1 MRRAKTAPQQ
11 IEQEI
16 ACLGDLSRSE
26 LVERWRALYGCQ
38 APKALTRD
46 LLVRG
51 IAYKLQ
57 ERAFGSLDR
66 NTARMLDRIARSDH
80 EAAQEV
86 RSGPRLKPGT
96 LLVREWQGQLHR
108 VMVMDDGFA
117 WNGSTYASL
126 SEIARAIT
134 GTRWN
139 GPLFF
144 GLRATRAAEASR
156 AGAIN
161 SRQAPADARDATSAG
176 RARARALAR

>member
-1 MRRAKTAPQQ
+1 MRRTKSAPQQ

-16 ACLGDLSRSE
+16 ARLGDLSRSE
-26 LVERWRALYGCQ
+26 LIERWRALYGCE

-57 ERAFGSLDR
+57 ERAFGGLDR
-66 NTARMLDRIARSDH
+66 NTARMPDRVARSGG
-80 EAAQEV
+80 EAAQEAS
-86 RSGPRLKPGT
+86 SGPRLKPGT

-108 VMVMDDGFA
+108 VMVMDGGFA
-117 WNGSTYASL
+117 WNGGTYASL

-161 SRQAPADARDATSAG
+161 SAPRPAQARHIGSADRT
-176 RARARALAR
+176 RARALAR